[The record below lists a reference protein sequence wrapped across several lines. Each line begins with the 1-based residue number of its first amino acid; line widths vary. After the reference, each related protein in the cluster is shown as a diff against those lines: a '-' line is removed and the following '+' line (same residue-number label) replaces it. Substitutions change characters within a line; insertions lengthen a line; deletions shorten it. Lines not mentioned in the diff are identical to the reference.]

1 MQNNLIYILSGSNL
15 GDSVYYL
22 NYAKNRIAEEVG
34 EIIAA
39 SSIYESLAWGFE
51 SEKAF
56 LNQCLLV
63 STSDTAAVVL
73 EKLLRIET
81 EAGRKRDKKK
91 NYSSRT
97 LDLDILFYNSSVIK
111 EKNLTIPHPLLHKR
125 LFTLIP
131 LQEIIAKEFT
141 HPVLLQNIEEMIHS
155 CDDMADFPIK
165 KEAVFKKSI
174 NFIR

>member
-56 LNQCLLV
+56 LNQCLLI
-63 STSDTAAVVL
+63 STKDTAAVVL
-73 EKLLRIET
+73 EKLLKIET

-97 LDLDILFYNSSVIK
+97 LDLDILFYNSSVIN

-131 LQEIIAKEFT
+131 LQEIIAKEFI

-155 CDDMADFPIK
+155 CDDKADFPIK